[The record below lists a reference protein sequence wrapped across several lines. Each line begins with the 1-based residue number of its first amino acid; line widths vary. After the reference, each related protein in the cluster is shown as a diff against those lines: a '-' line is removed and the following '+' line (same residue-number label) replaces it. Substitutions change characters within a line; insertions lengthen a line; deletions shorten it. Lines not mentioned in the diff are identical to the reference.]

1 MSAEKFVG
9 TWKLISY
16 ETRFEDGR
24 VEYPMGND
32 AVGRVIYTTEGY
44 MSGHLMRKREAGEFD
59 INNVQSEVLNK
70 ITDHVSYTGRFEVR
84 ENTVVHFADIS
95 VFPSWVDSEQV
106 RIFEFEGDRLKLST
120 GPLKISGETQ
130 SAHLIWERVTS

>member
-1 MSAEKFVG
+1 MTAEKFVG

-16 ETRFEDGR
+16 EARFEDGR
-24 VEYPMGND
+24 VEYPMGKD
-32 AVGRVIYTTEGY
+32 AVGRIIYTTEGY
-44 MSGHLMRKREAGEFD
+44 MSGHLMRKREEGEFD

-95 VFPSWVDSEQV
+95 VFPNWVFSEQV
-106 RIFEFEGDRLKLST
+106 RFFEFEGDKLKLST
-120 GPLKISGETQ
+120 GPLKINGETQ
-130 SAHLIWERVTS
+130 FSHLIWERVTC

>member
-1 MSAEKFVG
+1 MTAEKFVG

-24 VEYPMGND
+24 VEYPMGKD

-44 MSGHLMRKREAGEFD
+44 MSGHLMRKRETGEFD
-59 INNVQSEVLNK
+59 TNNVQSEVLNK
-70 ITDHVSYTGRFEVR
+70 INDHLSYTGRFEVR

>member
-1 MSAEKFVG
+1 MTAEKFVG

-24 VEYPMGND
+24 VEYPMGKD
-32 AVGRVIYTTEGY
+32 AVGRVIYTIEGY
-44 MSGHLMRKREAGEFD
+44 MSGHLMRKRETAEFD
-59 INNVQSEVLNK
+59 SNNVQSEVLNK
-70 ITDHVSYTGRFEVR
+70 ITDHLSYTGRFEVR

-95 VFPSWVDSEQV
+95 VFPNWVDSEQV
-106 RIFEFEGDRLKLST
+106 RFFEFEGDKLKLST
-120 GPLKISGETQ
+120 GPLGINGETQ